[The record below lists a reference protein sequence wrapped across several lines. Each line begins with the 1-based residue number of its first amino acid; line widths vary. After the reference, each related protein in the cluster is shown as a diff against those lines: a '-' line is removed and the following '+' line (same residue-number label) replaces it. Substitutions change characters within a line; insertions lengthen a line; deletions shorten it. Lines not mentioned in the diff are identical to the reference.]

1 LNVQKFKIVLI
12 GSGNVGYQLGRRFF
26 EQGLQIVQ
34 VFSRKAEK
42 AERLAK
48 AIGCD
53 FTTQLNLVTAEA
65 DIYILA
71 VHDSSVGEVAKKL
84 SNILPADKIV
94 VHTSGATPSTV
105 LAPFF
110 PNCGVFYP
118 LQTLSIDRA
127 ADFDTIPIC
136 VDAAFAET
144 QEMLL
149 ALGQRIS
156 KQVQI
161 VTDEERAVLHV
172 AAVFVNNFANH
183 LFQIGARIVEE
194 EGISFDLLRPLIL
207 ETALK
212 IQNHAPADMQTGPAR
227 RCDASTIR
235 RHERYLEKFPAY
247 RELYTV
253 LTQSLINHFKK

>member
-1 LNVQKFKIVLI
+1 
-12 GSGNVGYQLGRRFF
+12 
-26 EQGLQIVQ
+26 
-34 VFSRKAEK
+34 
-42 AERLAK
+42 LAK
-48 AIGCD
+48 AIECD
-53 FTTQLNLVTAEA
+53 FTTQLHLVTTAA

-71 VHDSSVGEVAKKL
+71 VHDSSIGKVAEHL
-84 SNILPADKIV
+84 SNILPTDKIV

-110 PNCGVFYP
+110 PNFGVFYP
-118 LQTLSIDRA
+118 LQTLSIDRK

-144 QEMLL
+144 QKMLL
-149 ALGQRIS
+149 ALGQKVS

-172 AAVFVNNFANH
+172 AAVFVNNFTNH
-183 LFQIGARIVEE
+183 LFQIGATITEE
-194 EGISFDLLRPLIL
+194 ESLSFDLLRPLIL

-212 IQNHAPADMQTGPAR
+212 IQDNAPADMQTGPAR
-227 RCDASTIR
+227 RGDASTIR

-253 LTQSLINHFKK
+253 LTQSLIDHFKK